1 MLLERRRGWLCKQD
15 DGVQMMLSP
24 KEQLMQIPQINQ
36 RITQRVKLIEHYMEQ
51 AEKMGGALKQICVK
65 SGGTQSPMTDWVD
78 KAIDLAGD
86 IEREVEELRAERRL
100 VCGIV
105 AQITNPRH
113 KQVLE
118 LRYFS
123 PYPPTWEYIAEEM
136 GLDVRWV
143 YRLHGEAL
151 AEYGKIASPA
161 VFASKSHCQA

>member
-1 MLLERRRGWLCKQD
+1 
-15 DGVQMMLSP
+15 MLSP
-24 KEQLMQIPQINQ
+24 KEQLSQIPQMNQ
-36 RITQRVKLIEHYMEQ
+36 RISQRVKLIEYYMEQ
-51 AEKMGGALKQICVK
+51 AEKMGGALKEISVK
-65 SGGTQSPMTDWVD
+65 ASGTQSPMADWVD

-105 AQITNPRH
+105 SQITNPKY

-123 PYPPTWEYIAEEM
+123 PYAATWEYIAEEM
-136 GLDVRWV
+136 QLDVRWV

-151 AEYGKIASPA
+151 AEYGKIASPVA
-161 VFASKSHCQA
+161 HASKSHCQA